1 MKQTRWLSEFSR
13 LSKYTQLYP
22 IFLFSRI
29 IQSSI
34 DGRTSTITMT
44 AQISLFY
51 ASDGKEWAVYLA
63 DAFHAKDGS
72 LEIDLKPIETSIPGS
87 TSHDHVKI
95 YMITPKFLEWKP
107 DVASAYCDS
116 VKSIAVLT
124 GVERED
130 WFQFAKANKTGSLLH
145 WRVYEVLDDES
156 SVSRLIFSI
165 TSLYKNNNHDTHQK
179 PSGTVRKEYIKK
191 TDRID
196 DGCCQNISS
205 HTSEYSSPCSRPV
218 NAVRH
223 VFKQVSIGVGT
234 GGGAAGVRSTQYFC
248 RGWGRE

>member
-1 MKQTRWLSEFSR
+1 
-13 LSKYTQLYP
+13 
-22 IFLFSRI
+22 
-29 IQSSI
+29 
-34 DGRTSTITMT
+34 MT
-44 AQISLFY
+44 AQISLFF

-63 DAFHAKDGS
+63 DEFYAKDGY
-72 LEIDLKPIETSIPGS
+72 LEINLKPIEASIPGS
-87 TSHDHVKI
+87 TSCDHVKI
-95 YMITPKFLEWKP
+95 FMITPKFLEWKSN
-107 DVASAYCDS
+107 VAPAYCDS
-116 VKSIAVLT
+116 VNSIAVLT

-165 TSLYKNNNHDTHQK
+165 TSLYKNNNHDSHQK
-179 PSGTVRKEYIKK
+179 PSDTVRKEYIKE
-191 TDRID
+191 TDRND

-205 HTSEYSSPCSRPV
+205 NTSEYSSPCSRPV

-234 GGGAAGVRSTQYFC
+234 GGGGAAGVRSTQYFC